1 MFGELLE
8 SRARRARNRGA
19 MIASL
24 VGHGAFITLAVL
36 ATRTQLTARVP
47 DERIVPLPV
56 LPPDP
61 SPLPPAPAPAL
72 PFRSPARPV
81 IGPVIVPPVVIP
93 DVIPVDPRVEIPLP
107 DPADWEWGARARSDT
122 SSRGSNST
130 SGVDDAVPFASGVD
144 KPAMALSGNP
154 APHYPEVLRRTG
166 VQGAVTVEVVVDTA
180 GRAQMESLR
189 IIASDH
195 PLMTEAVRSALARAR
210 FLPAETGGRKVRMW
224 VRQSFVFE
232 VRQQR

>member
-8 SRARRARNRGA
+8 SRAKRARNRGA

-24 VGHGAFITLAVL
+24 VGHGVFITLAVL

-47 DERIVPLPV
+47 DERVVPLPV

-61 SPLPPAPAPAL
+61 PRHPPVPAPAL
-72 PFRSPARPV
+72 PLRSPGRPV
-81 IGPVIVPPVVIP
+81 IGPVIVPPLVIP
-93 DVIPVDPRVEIPLP
+93 DVILPVDPQVEIPLP
-107 DPADWEWGARARSDT
+107 DPTDWEWGPRVRGDT
-122 SSRGSNST
+122 SSRAST
-130 SGVDDAVPFASGVD
+130 STPGVDDAIPFASGVD
-144 KPAMALSGNP
+144 KPAMALPGNP

-166 VQGAVTVEVVVDTA
+166 VHGEVTVEVVVDTT

-189 IIASDH
+189 IVASDH

-210 FLPAETGGRKVRMW
+210 FLPAETGGRRVRMW
-224 VRQSFVFE
+224 IRQTFVFE
-232 VRQQR
+232 MR